1 MKKNHA
7 FFFVELI
14 ENRKGRI
21 IFVAEEFVEGV
32 KSEKY
37 ALLCDLYLS
46 ISFSPNKSV

>member
-1 MKKNHA
+1 MITGKTHEKNHA

-32 KSEKY
+32 KSTHCY
-37 ALLCDLYLS
+37 VTC
-46 ISFSPNKSV
+46 ISQ